1 VPTECST
8 QGEARRAAALGLLL
22 VALLSSIY
30 LLSYTGTFR
39 ADDEHI
45 LAARAQSLAL
55 TGELAEPQVYGN
67 LRVRELS
74 LLGDTATQIEPLQ
87 SVLGAG
93 LVRLAVVLGVGGVQA
108 GFLLNLYVTAFTAG
122 VVFLLVLSLGH
133 EAKVAFWCGLIFG
146 LGSMAWPFATTFFRD
161 SLAMMMVA
169 IAFLGWSWVLRDR
182 WSARIAGSALMAVG
196 LAAGL
201 LAKNTV
207 AAWVP
212 AFAAVWIVMGFRNLR
227 SGRGKAWGLVAVLAL
242 GSAIL
247 VTYALIPPTGPLARY
262 SLDYIHFLA
271 RHSLEGLRLS
281 LIPAIL
287 GPFLSPAKSVFLFS
301 PPLVL
306 GVIGAARTWSK
317 AWRFVLPAVLGAL
330 FLATAQ
336 ALFYRDRWAGAY
348 GWGLRYML
356 PVLPLLAALAAPA
369 IDALS
374 LPGRRSGRALWWF
387 LLGLGGLIQ
396 MGGGWVSW
404 QPLYADWRTRGLDP
418 SAASAAWDPTFL
430 AIPPQMA
437 LLVQPASW
445 QVAWARLLRA
455 GNIEAIWV
463 PVVSLLIAGMA
474 LLLIRRLW
482 RTGEVGAG
490 IRIPLALCL
499 TSALAAL
506 AAPVFPTLWVYRED
520 PDFGGNRIEF
530 AAALARLET
539 AAGPEDT
546 IVVDAYGTSLWRF
559 MMNRWT
565 GPLRW
570 YSLPFEIPGSPGVDT
585 APGGMPS
592 EPAIDLFEL
601 AASRPGVL
609 WYLTSAD
616 APDYGLGREVAWL
629 DAEFTLE
636 AAETFPGSQVVELRE
651 YDPRGRSE

>member
-1 VPTECST
+1 MPTECST

-93 LVRLAVVLGVGGVQA
+93 LVRLAVVLGIGGVQA

-262 SLDYIHFLA
+262 SLDYVRFLA
-271 RHSLEGLRLS
+271 GHALGSLSLS

-317 AWRFVLPAVLGAL
+317 TWRFVLPAVLGAL

-336 ALFYRDRWAGAY
+336 ALFYRDQWAGAY

-356 PVLPLLAALAAPA
+356 PALPLLATLAAPA
-369 IDALS
+369 VETL
-374 LPGRRSGRALWWF
+374 LQPGRRRRRALF
-387 LLGLGGLIQ
+387 GTLLGLGCLIQ
-396 MGGGWVSW
+396 LGGAWVSW
-404 QPLYADWRTRGLDP
+404 QPLYADWRMRGLDP

-430 AIPPQMA
+430 AIPPQVG

-455 GNIEAIWV
+455 GNNEAIWV
-463 PVVSLLIAGMA
+463 PLVA
-474 LLLIRRLW
+474 LLLGCSALFLLRRLW
-482 RTGEVGAG
+482 RSGGGGGSAW
-490 IRIPLALCL
+490 IPLALCL
-499 TSALAAL
+499 ALAMI
-506 AAPVFPTLWVYRED
+506 APVFPTLWVYRED

-592 EPAIDLFEL
+592 EAAIDLFEL

-636 AAETFPGSQVVELRE
+636 SAETFPGSQVVELRA